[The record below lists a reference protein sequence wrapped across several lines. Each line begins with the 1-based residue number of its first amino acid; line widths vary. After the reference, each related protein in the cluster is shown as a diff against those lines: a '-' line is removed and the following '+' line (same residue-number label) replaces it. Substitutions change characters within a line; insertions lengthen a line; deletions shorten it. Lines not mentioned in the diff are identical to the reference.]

1 MKTLYLV
8 DASSLFFRAFY
19 AIPPLTNSKGFP
31 TNAIYGFLNQLIRL
45 LREKNPELIALCLD
59 RKEPSFRKEIYPDYK
74 ANRTELPEALAPQ
87 LPFIEAVGDLLGIR
101 SFSLLGFEADDL
113 IGTLT
118 KFAETQDYKVV
129 IVSGDKDFAQ
139 LVDDKVCIY
148 DTMKEFTYG
157 PKEVLEKWGVHPHQF
172 IDYLSLTGD
181 SSDHIPGV
189 AGIGPKGAAKLIHEF
204 GDLDQIYQK
213 IDQVKGATQNK
224 LLQSKDNAYLSKRLV
239 EIATKA
245 PIEFHPEELK
255 LKKASSE
262 KLKSFFEE
270 FNFKSFDRDSRGL
283 PNLDTSP
290 PLTAPPAIFHWPD
303 NKPDNQ
309 PGTQSG
315 NSSGTIVEA
324 SSRAAHLPA
333 EHTTKIHDSFRISEL
348 PQEAKNYWISLE
360 PELILIDEAGANLYK
375 IADDLSVVRDWIRKS
390 PRAWQGYDLK
400 TLWHKLWPHP
410 DTQKEQA
417 QLGFQT
423 SEEGEQKKL
432 SAPPLKV
439 DTDLLLLAYMI
450 HAGEN
455 LELEA
460 LIGKYLPQFLN
471 SSEMD
476 RVLCL
481 PLLKSKM
488 LEALELEPESTKLK
502 SLYEEVEEPLATILF
517 EMETFGFRLDREE
530 LRRQSEE
537 LALVLDAAEKKIHQ
551 LAGEVFNVGSPK
563 QLAQILFTKLK
574 LPPGHKTKTG
584 FSTDNEVLEGL
595 KTEHPIAGEVLEY
608 REVAKL
614 KSTYLD
620 AFPQMLDRNERLH
633 TTFRQAFTTTGRL
646 SSIDPNL
653 QNIPIRTERGARIR
667 RAFIAGPGRALLSAD
682 YSQIELRI
690 LAHISGDDGLI
701 KAFRE
706 DLDIHAATAAE
717 IFKVDLSAVTPE
729 HRRIAKSVNFGI
741 AYGQGAFG
749 LAENLGIS
757 RTEAQGIIKSYF
769 EKFPGV
775 KSYIDQTILESR
787 EKGYVST
794 LFGRARKIPEIK
806 SQSPMVKKAGERA
819 AINAPIQGTAA
830 DIVKIAMV
838 RLKNQVSCPMIS
850 QVHDELIFED
860 SVEELKVHASKIVR
874 IMETAADLKVPLKV
888 NWAIGQNWDQAH

>member
-59 RKEPSFRKEIYPDYK
+59 RKEPSFRKEIYADYK

-101 SFSLLGFEADDL
+101 SFSLLGFEADDI

-118 KFAETQDYKVV
+118 KFAETQEYKVV

-213 IDQVKGATQNK
+213 IDQVKGATQTK
-224 LLQSKDNAYLSKRLV
+224 LLQSKDNAYLSKKLV

-245 PIEFHPEELK
+245 PIEFHLEELK

-290 PLTAPPAIFHWPD
+290 PLTESPAIFHWPD
-303 NKPDNQ
+303 NQQTAN
-309 PGTQSG
+309 QSG
-315 NSSGTIVEA
+315 PSLEA
-324 SSRAAHLPA
+324 ASNAARMPA
-333 EHTTKIHDSFRISEL
+333 EHNLKIHEGFRISEL
-348 PQEAKNYWISLE
+348 PLGAKNYWISLE
-360 PELILIDEAGANLYK
+360 PELHLIDDAGANLYK
-375 IADDLSVVRDWIRKS
+375 IADELSVVRSWIRKS
-390 PRAWQGYDLK
+390 ELAWQGYDLK

-417 QLGFQT
+417 QLGFES
-423 SEEGEQKKL
+423 SEDGAEKNL
-432 SAPPLKV
+432 PAPVLKIE
-439 DTDLLLLAYMI
+439 TDLLLLAYMI

-455 LELEA
+455 LELET
-460 LIGKYLPQFLN
+460 LIGKYLPQFPN

-476 RVLCL
+476 RSLCL
-481 PLLKSKM
+481 PLLKTKM
-488 LEALELEPESTKLK
+488 LESLELEPDSAKLK
-502 SLYEEVEEPLATILF
+502 SLYEEVEEPLASILF
-517 EMETFGFRLDREE
+517 EMETLGFRLDREE

-537 LALVLDAAEKKIHQ
+537 LSLVLEAAEKKIHQ

-667 RAFIAGPGRALLSAD
+667 RAFIAEPGRALLSAD

-690 LAHISGDDGLI
+690 LAHISGDEGLI

-717 IFKVDLSAVTPE
+717 IFKVDLLAVTPE

-757 RTEAQGIIKSYF
+757 RTEAQVIIKSYF

-838 RLKNQVSCPMIS
+838 RLKKQVTCPMIS

-860 SVEELKVHASKIVR
+860 TAEELKAQASKIVG
-874 IMETAADLKVPLKV
+874 IMEAAAALKVPLKV